1 MNLLWDFVLKEAT
14 KSSTGKFTTSC
25 GSVLL
30 FFFAS
35 LSLSS
40 KSQIIWRVVIIFH
53 SAAAVLLAH
62 EFNSRS
68 VVHVKERICARICA
82 T

>member
-1 MNLLWDFVLKEAT
+1 MGFCFEGSNKVIHEE
-14 KSSTGKFTTSC
+14 FTTSC